1 MSDAM
6 HNHMVNKRLTIA
18 IQFYVT
24 KHKDKNFLI
33 FYFVLR
39 FPFFKIAVCNGSLT
53 IMLPLFC
60 QP

>member
-18 IQFYVT
+18 AQFYVT
-24 KHKDKNFLI
+24 KHKDKKFLI

-39 FPFFKIAVCNGSLT
+39 FPFFKIAVCNDSLT